1 MEGAYMTNL
10 AKIGLL
16 AALFANGI
24 LAAGDSTVALFQKGV
39 KTWDSATLK
48 NALAESEKENP
59 GSDYLFKATCLW
71 RMQIITFLSNDKRGV
86 IRLGQRALDLLD
98 SAIQKKEDDYLVTAR
113 RAYVSQLLAGT
124 SLKNGPK
131 YGSRTAKY
139 LDKLKK
145 IKPDGFDTRFIDAVN
160 LLEMPSFVGG
170 DPNKAQE
177 RLAELNR
184 EFPDS
189 SAIAISLARA
199 MIKNKQTEKAGAVID
214 EVLRKEPKNAWAKKV
229 KKEIN

>member
-1 MEGAYMTNL
+1 L
-10 AKIGLL
+10 AR
-16 AALFANGI
+16 
-24 LAAGDSTVALFQKGV
+24 S
-39 KTWDSATLK
+39 
-48 NALAESEKENP
+48 NAEHP
-59 GSDYLFKATCLW
+59 TSDYLFKATCLW
-71 RMQIITFLSNDKRGV
+71 RLQIIAYLSGSKPAMISIGK
-86 IRLGQRALDLLD
+86 RALDLLD
-98 SAIQKKEDDYLVTAR
+98 SAEMKNEDTYRIHAR
-113 RAYVSQLLAGT
+113 RAYISQLLAGT

-131 YGSRTAKY
+131 YGARTAKY

-189 SAIAISLARA
+189 SAVAISLARA
-199 MIKNKQTEKAGAVID
+199 MIKNRQTEKAAVVID
-214 EVLRKEPKNAWAKKV
+214 GVLRKEPKNAWAKKV
-229 KKEIN
+229 KTEIK